1 MSRKRLFLGS
11 LVLLV
16 LAGVICYFWLKS
28 SPPESAATSNPA
40 GEAPLK
46 LLPDGRP
53 AAVDPDAAK
62 RGVKEDFRPD
72 TNAIMAF
79 AAALMK
85 PFHFVGK
92 VVDQNGEPVP
102 NANVRWGANNSPDPY
117 KSGTRGETTSD
128 ANGFFFIDS
137 TGIGLFAEVS
147 KPGYDHIPSELGGGK
162 RGSSGGFVTG
172 GRLGKSDSPMG
183 TRDDPSIFVLRK
195 MGETVPL
202 IKSENFVRVQRN
214 GSPVGIKLESAQ
226 VASDGD
232 IIVEAWT
239 NDETKDGAGHYDWRC
254 RITAPNGGLIE
265 RGGQFAFEAPVNGY
279 KPSDEINMPRTAERW
294 KPQESREYF
303 VKLTD
308 GRYARIRFE
317 MVAGGDNF
325 VSITS
330 YLNPTPG
337 NRNLE
342 FDPAKAVKSP

>member
-1 MSRKRLFLGS
+1 MTRTRKVATALFFLI
-11 LVLLV
+11 LIAAAV
-16 LAGVICYFWLKS
+16 YFWPKTEPVIS
-28 SPPESAATSNPA
+28 KASTPA
-40 GEAPLK
+40 VQAPLK

-102 NANVRWGANNSPDPY
+102 IANVRWGANNSPDPY

-202 IKSENFVRVQRN
+202 IHLAERSVMLPKN
-214 GSPVGIKLESAQ
+214 GSPVEVSLESGQ
-226 VASDGD
+226 NTTQGGLSVQC
-232 IIVEAWT
+232 WT
-239 NDETKDGAGHYDWRC
+239 NDQVKKAEGQYDWKC
-254 RITAPNGGLIE
+254 LLTVSGGGLIE
-265 RGGQFAFEAPVNGY
+265 RTDSTVFEAPASGY
-279 KPSDEINMPRTAERW
+279 
-294 KPQESREYF
+294 QESVELAPSAEKWASKIERQYF
-303 VKLTD
+303 IKLPD
-308 GRYARIRFE
+308 DRYARINFRLRT
-317 MVAGGDNF
+317 AGEHFF
-325 VSITS
+325 VLESF
-330 YLNPTPG
+330 LNPTPG

-342 FDPAKAVKSP
+342 FDPAKTVKSP